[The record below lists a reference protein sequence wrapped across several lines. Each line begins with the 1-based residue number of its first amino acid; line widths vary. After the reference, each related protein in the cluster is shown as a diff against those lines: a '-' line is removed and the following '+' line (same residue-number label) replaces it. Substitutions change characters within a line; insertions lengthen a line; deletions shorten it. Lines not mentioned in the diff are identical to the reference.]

1 MSAALS
7 AASLL
12 ALVVQATAAAP
23 APYRVGPGDVIEVV
37 VDGRPDLSRMPTV
50 QTLSLIHI

>member
-12 ALVVQATAAAP
+12 ALVVQATAPTQLGTAVQAGQ
-23 APYRVGPGDVIEVV
+23 VSGVFGDVLC
-37 VDGRPDLSRMPTV
+37 RR
-50 QTLSLIHI
+50 